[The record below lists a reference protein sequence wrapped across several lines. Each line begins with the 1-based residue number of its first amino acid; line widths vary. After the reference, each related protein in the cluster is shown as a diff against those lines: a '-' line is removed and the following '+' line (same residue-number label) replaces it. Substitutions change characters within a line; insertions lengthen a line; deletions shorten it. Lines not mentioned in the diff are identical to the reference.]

1 MISYCFFFQTLQ
13 VNLLAVRPLMFLK
26 MFHYAFVI
34 HICFLIFVIL
44 EQFRKYNILQ
54 ALFLQYF
61 LRLSIYNQKK
71 PKVINYSLCP
81 KMRHYFLFWSVH
93 KKISYFFT
101 W

>member
-1 MISYCFFFQTLQ
+1 
-13 VNLLAVRPLMFLK
+13 MFLK

-61 LRLSIYNQKK
+61 LRLSY
-71 PKVINYSLCP
+71 
-81 KMRHYFLFWSVH
+81 
-93 KKISYFFT
+93 
-101 W
+101 